1 MALVQTKQGSAALG
15 SLTITL
21 DSPTVAGNALIVI
34 LAASGTTSNPT
45 SITSITI
52 GGSADNFSQL
62 STFGSGSDAAIG
74 AAWLDLNCVGGQTSV
89 VITAAGGTGTL
100 ALMASVYEWS
110 GLYPVTP
117 FDQTAGTVGTGA
129 TSWSSGATPTTVQ
142 ASELWIGCGFTTSTA
157 SGPPTITGP
166 SSPWTNLAQVNQ
178 AQGSFNDQFVSGY
191 QVVAATGTATYAGT
205 ISSASDWIAKVITLR
220 LDTGGPYT
228 QTFNATGTWQ
238 APAGVTSVK
247 AECYGGGGAGGS
259 ARAVSGA
266 GGGGGAGG
274 TYAVT
279 NAYPVTSGN
288 TYTVT
293 VGAGGVASTGSFTDG
308 VASGSGGDSWFDN
321 SSTGPKGQGGTGGI
335 SKAAAGNGAGATGST
350 SGSNGDTKSAGGN
363 GAAGVGTT
371 IGGGGGGGAG
381 TGGAGGAASGS
392 TAGTGTA
399 TGGGNGG
406 AGTSGAAGGAGTAAG
421 GAGGGARTNST
432 TARAGGAGAAGR
444 VVLTWQPATSTP
456 TKARRTRRPARVPRR
471 AGFAR

>member
-1 MALVQTKQGSAALG
+1 MPLVQTKQGSSAT
-15 SLTITL
+15 STLTITL
-21 DSPTVAGNALIVI
+21 DTATVAGNGLIVV

-45 SITSITI
+45 SVSSITL
-52 GGSADNFSQL
+52 GGSADHFSQI
-62 STFGSGSDAAIG
+62 STFGSTSDAAIG
-74 AAWLDLNCVGGQTSV
+74 ATWLDLNCAGGQTSI
-89 VITAAGGTGTL
+89 VITVAGGTGTL
-100 ALMASVYEWS
+100 AIVASVYEWS
-110 GLYPVTP
+110 GLYPVSP
-117 FDQTAGTVGTGA
+117 LDQTANAVGTGA
-129 TSWSSGATPTTVQ
+129 TSWSSGASPTTTQ
-142 ASELWIGCGFTTSTA
+142 ADELWIGGAFTTSTA

-178 AQGSFNDQFVSGY
+178 AQGSFNDQWVSGY
-191 QVVAATGTATYAGT
+191 QVVSATGAATYAGT
-205 ISSASDWIAKVITLR
+205 ISSASDWIAKVITLK
-220 LDTGGPYT
+220 LDNGGPYS
-228 QTFNATGTWQ
+228 QVFNATGSWV

-247 AECYGGGGAGGS
+247 AECWGGGGAGGS

-266 GGGGGAGG
+266 GAGGGAGG

-279 NAYPVTSGN
+279 NAYPVTPGN

-293 VGAGGVASTGSFTDG
+293 VGAAGVASTGTFTDG
-308 VASGSGGDSWFDN
+308 TASGSGGDSWFDN

-335 SKAAAGNGAGATGST
+335 NKAVAGNGAGATGST
-350 SGSNGDTKSAGGN
+350 ASSNGDTKNAGGN

-381 TGGAGGAASGS
+381 SGGAGGAASGS

-406 AGTSGAAGGAGTAAG
+406 AGTSAATGGAGTAAG

-432 TARAGGAGAAGR
+432 TTRTGGAGSLGR
-444 VVLTWQPATSTP
+444 VTLTWTANPVP
-456 TKARRTRRPARVPRR
+456 MKARKRNTRSTSGHR

>member
-1 MALVQTKQGSAALG
+1 VALVQTKQGSSALG

-21 DSPTVAGNALIVI
+21 DSPTTAGNGLIVV

-45 SITSITI
+45 SISSITL
-52 GGSADNFSQL
+52 GGVADNFAQI
-62 STFGSGSDAAIG
+62 STFGSSSDAAIG
-74 AAWLDLNCVGGQTSV
+74 ATWLDLNCAGGQTSI
-89 VITAAGGTGTL
+89 VITASGGTGTL
-100 ALMASVYEWS
+100 AIMASVYEWS
-110 GLYPVTP
+110 GLYPVSP
-117 FDQTAGTVGTGA
+117 LDQTANAVGTGA
-129 TSWSSGATPTTVQ
+129 TTWSSGASPTTTQ
-142 ASELWIGCGFTTSTA
+142 ASELWIGAVFTTSTA
-157 SGPPTITGP
+157 SSPTITGP
-166 SSPWTNLAQVNQ
+166 SSPWTNLTQVNQ
-178 AQGSFNDQFVSGY
+178 VQGTFNDQWMSGW
-191 QVVAATGTATYAGT
+191 QVVSSTGAATYNG
-205 ISSASDWIAKVITLR
+205 SVSASSDWIAKVITLR

-238 APAGVTSVK
+238 APAGVSSVK

-274 TYAVT
+274 AYTVT
-279 NAYPVTSGN
+279 NAYPVTSGT

-293 VGAGGVASTGSFTDG
+293 VGAAGVASTGTFTDG
-308 VASGSGGDSWFDN
+308 TASGSGGDSWFDN
-321 SSTGPKGQGGTGGI
+321 SSTGPKAQGGAGGTN
-335 SKAAAGNGAGATGST
+335 KAAAGNGAGATGST
-350 SGSNGDTKSAGGN
+350 ASSNGDTKNAGGN

-381 TGGAGGAASGS
+381 SGGAGGNASGS

-406 AGTSGAAGGAGTAAG
+406 AGTSAATGGAGTAAG

-432 TARAGGAGAAGR
+432 TARTGGAGSLGR
-444 VVLTWQPATSTP
+444 VILTWSLDAKPVKS
-456 TKARRTRRPARVPRR
+456 RRTTSPGTSNSR

>member
-1 MALVQTKQGSAALG
+1 VALVQTKQGSSALG

-21 DSPTVAGNALIVI
+21 DAPTTAGNALIVV

-45 SITSITI
+45 SISSITL
-52 GGSADNFSQL
+52 GGVADNFAQI
-62 STFGSGSDAAIG
+62 STFGSSSDAAIG
-74 AAWLDLNCVGGQTSV
+74 ATWLDLNCAGGQTSI
-89 VITAAGGTGTL
+89 VITASGGTGTL
-100 ALMASVYEWS
+100 AIMASVYEWS
-110 GLYPVTP
+110 GLYPVSP
-117 FDQTAGTVGTGA
+117 LDQTANAVGTGA
-129 TSWSSGATPTTVQ
+129 TTWSSGATPTTTQ
-142 ASELWIGCGFTTSTA
+142 ASELWIGGVFTTSTA
-157 SGPPTITGP
+157 SSPTITGP
-166 SSPWTNLAQVNQ
+166 SSPWTNLTQVNQ
-178 AQGSFNDQFVSGY
+178 VQGTFNDQWMSGW
-191 QVVAATGTATYAGT
+191 QVVSSTGAATYNG
-205 ISSASDWIAKVITLR
+205 SVSASSDWIAKVITLR

-238 APAGVTSVK
+238 APAGVSSVK

-274 TYAVT
+274 AYTVT
-279 NAYPVTSGN
+279 NAYPVTSGT

-293 VGAGGVASTGSFTDG
+293 VGAAGVASTGTFTDG
-308 VASGSGGDSWFDN
+308 TASGSGGDSWFDN
-321 SSTGPKGQGGTGGI
+321 SSTGPKAQGGAGGI
-335 SKAAAGNGAGATGST
+335 NKAAAGNGAGATGST
-350 SGSNGDTKSAGGN
+350 ASSNGDTKNAGGN

-381 TGGAGGAASGS
+381 SGGAGGNASGS

-406 AGTSGAAGGAGTAAG
+406 GGTSGATGGAGTAAG

-432 TARAGGAGAAGR
+432 TARTGGAGSLGR
-444 VVLTWQPATSTP
+444 VILTWSLDAKPVKSRRTTP
-456 TKARRTRRPARVPRR
+456 TGTANSR

>member
-1 MALVQTKQGSAALG
+1 MPLVQTKQGSAGAN

-21 DSPTVAGNALIVI
+21 DAPTTAGNALIVV
-34 LAASGTTSNPT
+34 LGTGGTTTNPT
-45 SITSITI
+45 SVTGVTL
-52 GGSADNFSQL
+52 GGSADHFSQIG
-62 STFGSGSDAAIG
+62 TFGSSSDPAIG
-74 AAWLDLNCVGGQTSV
+74 AVWLDLNCAGGQASV
-89 VITAAGGTGTL
+89 AITASGGTGSL
-100 ALMASVYEWS
+100 ATTASVYEWS
-110 GLYPVTP
+110 GLYPVSP
-117 FDQTAGTVGTGA
+117 LDQSANSAGTA
-129 TSWSSGATPTTVQ
+129 TSWSSGSTPTTTQ
-142 ASELWIGCGFTTSTA
+142 AAELWIGGVFLID
-157 SGPPTITGP
+157 SGTPTLTGP
-166 SSPWTNLAQVNQ
+166 ASPWTNLAQVSQ
-178 AQGSFNDQFVSGY
+178 VQGSFNARWMSGY
-191 QVVAATGTATYAGT
+191 QVVASTGTAAYAGT
-205 ISSASDWIAKVITLR
+205 SSTSFEWITKVVALK

-238 APAGVTSVK
+238 CPAGVTSVK

-274 TYAVT
+274 AYTVT

-293 VGAGGVASTGSFTDG
+293 VGAAGVASTGTFTDG
-308 VASGSGGDSWFDN
+308 TASGSGGDSWFDN
-321 SSTGPKGQGGTGGI
+321 SSTGPKAQGGTGGI
-335 SKAAAGNGAGATGST
+335 SKAVAGNGAGATGST
-350 SGSNGDTKSAGGN
+350 ASSNGDTKNAGGN

-406 AGTSGAAGGAGTAAG
+406 AGTSAAAGGAGTAAG

-432 TARAGGAGAAGR
+432 TARAGGAGSLGR
-444 VVLTWQPATSTP
+444 VVLTWQPATSIP
-456 TKARRTRRPARVPRR
+456 PKARNTRRRFHVPRR

>member
-1 MALVQTKQGSAALG
+1 VALVQTKQGSSALG

-21 DSPTVAGNALIVI
+21 DSPTTAGNALIVV

-45 SITSITI
+45 SISSITL
-52 GGSADNFSQL
+52 GGVADNFAQI
-62 STFGSGSDAAIG
+62 STFGSSSDAAIG
-74 AAWLDLNCVGGQTSV
+74 ATWLDLNCAGGQTSI
-89 VITAAGGTGTL
+89 VITASGGTGTL
-100 ALMASVYEWS
+100 AVMASVYEWS
-110 GLYPVTP
+110 GLYPVSP
-117 FDQTAGTVGTGA
+117 LDQTANAVGTGA
-129 TSWSSGATPTTVQ
+129 TTWSSGASPTTTQ
-142 ASELWIGCGFTTSTA
+142 ASELWIGAVFTTSTA
-157 SGPPTITGP
+157 SGPTLTGP

-178 AQGSFNDQFVSGY
+178 AQGSFNDQWMSGW
-191 QVVAATGTATYAGT
+191 QVVSSTGAATYNG
-205 ISSASDWIAKVITLR
+205 SVSASSDWIAKVITLR

-238 APAGVTSVK
+238 APAGVSSVK

-274 TYAVT
+274 AYTVT
-279 NAYPVTSGN
+279 NAYPVTSGT

-293 VGAGGVASTGSFTDG
+293 VGAAGVASTGTFTDG
-308 VASGSGGDSWFDN
+308 TASGSGGDSWFDN
-321 SSTGPKGQGGTGGI
+321 SSTGPKAQGGAGGI
-335 SKAAAGNGAGATGST
+335 NKAAAGNGAGATGST
-350 SGSNGDTKSAGGN
+350 SSSNGDTKNAGGN

-381 TGGAGGAASGS
+381 SGGAGGNASGS

-406 AGTSGAAGGAGTAAG
+406 AGTSAATGGAGTAAG

-432 TARAGGAGAAGR
+432 TTRTGGAKSLGR
-444 VVLTWQPATSTP
+444 VILTWSLDAKPVKSRRTTP
-456 TKARRTRRPARVPRR
+456 TGTANSR

>member
-1 MALVQTKQGSAALG
+1 VPLVQTKQGSSASN

-21 DSPTVAGNALIVI
+21 DAATTAGNALIVV
-34 LAASGTTSNPT
+34 LASGGTTTNPSSIS
-45 SITSITI
+45 SITL
-52 GGSADNFSQL
+52 GGSADHFAQV
-62 STFGSGSDAAIG
+62 STFGSGSDPAIG
-74 AAWLDLNCVGGQTSV
+74 AVWLDLNCAGGQTSV
-89 VITAAGGTGTL
+89 VITASGGTGSL
-100 ALMASVYEWS
+100 ATTASVYEFA
-110 GLYPVTP
+110 GLYPVSS
-117 FDQTAGTVGTGA
+117 FDQTAGSAGTA
-129 TSWSSGATPTTVQ
+129 TSWSSGASPTTTQATEFWVGGIFLIDSGTPT
-142 ASELWIGCGFTTSTA
+142 L
-157 SGPPTITGP
+157 TGP

-178 AQGSFNDQFVSGY
+178 AQGSFNARWMSGWQIVSS
-191 QVVAATGTATYAGT
+191 TGTATYSGT
-205 ISSASDWIAKVITLR
+205 SSTSFEWITKVATFR

-228 QTFNATGTWQ
+228 QTFNATGSWQ
-238 APAGVTSVK
+238 CPAGVSTVK
-247 AECYGGGGAGGS
+247 AECWGGGGAGGS

-274 TYAVT
+274 TYSVT
-279 NAYPVTSGN
+279 NAYAVTSGN

-293 VGAGGVASTGSFTDG
+293 VGAAGAASTGTFTDG

-321 SSTGPKGQGGTGGI
+321 NSTGPKGQGGAGGI

-350 SGSNGDTKSAGGN
+350 ASSIGDTKSAGGN

-381 TGGAGGAASGS
+381 SGGAGGNASGS

-406 AGTSGAAGGAGTAAG
+406 AGTSAATGGAGSAAG

-432 TARAGGAGAAGR
+432 TTRTGGAGAAGR

-456 TKARRTRRPARVPRR
+456 PRSRSAKRQNRVPRR
-471 AGFAR
+471 AGYAR